1 MTLGEEMKIMRTPM
15 AGLTGLVALSL
26 GCGTGRSAPSEPAPQ
41 PGSEQAAR
49 GARGQTQVQIDN
61 QNFNDM
67 DIYLIDAG
75 TRVYLGSVTGLSKG
89 SLTIPLGASRSSF
102 QVRLLADPIG
112 AFPPIRM
119 PSVLVGPGQNV
130 YWTIGSSP
138 GNSFASAD

>member
-1 MTLGEEMKIMRTPM
+1 MQVMRTLM
-15 AGLTGLVALSL
+15 AGLIGLVAMSL
-26 GCGTGRSAPSEPAPQ
+26 GCGTGRPSLSAPAPQ

-49 GARGQTQVQIDN
+49 GDRGQIRVQIDN

-75 TRVYLGSVTGLSKG
+75 TRVYLGSVNGLSKA
-89 SLTIPLGASRSSF
+89 SLPIPRGASRTDF

-112 AFPPIRM
+112 AGYTIRT
-119 PSVLVGPGQNV
+119 PNVLVGPGQNV